1 MAVCKTCGCAIPL
14 GSKSCDMCAV
24 TGAVAPAQQPQVWQP
39 PTQASAPTELAS
51 SAASWSAAGGA
62 VRPALPADIQ
72 KAQKRV
78 RQAWQFIAFIGA
90 LSVIAGTVAEL
101 GNIDLL
107 QNYFDWYSVAEGAI
121 FLVLAYFIRRGS
133 LIALGITIGLYAL
146 DTVALFA
153 TGHFGIIRILILLFL
168 LRSLGSANL
177 LRQHR
182 KALAQQPPTLEQ
194 PRAA

>member
-1 MAVCKTCGCAIPL
+1 
-14 GSKSCDMCAV
+14 MCAAI
-24 TGAVAPAQQPQVWQP
+24 GAVAPAEQPPVWQAP
-39 PTQASAPTELAS
+39 IQSPAPTELAS
-51 SAASWSAAGGA
+51 SAASWAASGGA
-62 VRPALPADIQ
+62 ARPALPADIQ

-90 LSVIAGTVAEL
+90 LSVVAGTVAEL

-121 FLVLAYFIRRGS
+121 FLLLAYFVRRGS
-133 LIALGITIGLYAL
+133 LIALGIAIGLYAL

-182 KALAQQPPTLEQ
+182 KALAQQASPQEQ